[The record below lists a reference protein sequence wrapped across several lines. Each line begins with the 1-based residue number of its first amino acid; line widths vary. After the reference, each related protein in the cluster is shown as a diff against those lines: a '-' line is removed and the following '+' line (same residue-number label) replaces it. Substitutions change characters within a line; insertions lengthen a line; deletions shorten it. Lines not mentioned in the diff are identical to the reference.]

1 VTWGNAS
8 AESFKPGNLC
18 EAPQVVSIEALSF
31 HAMQIDVMCK
41 LWVKYANLVL
51 ASAEVTI
58 LVADVCGY
66 AGDFNIQT
74 LDLFFGSMDLKV

>member
-1 VTWGNAS
+1 MLPLNPSSREICVR
-8 AESFKPGNLC
+8 PRRL
-18 EAPQVVSIEALSF
+18 VSIEALSF

-58 LVADVCGY
+58 LVADVCGLRGGFQHVN
-66 AGDFNIQT
+66 AGFLLW
-74 LDLFFGSMDLKV
+74 LDGS